1 MAKESKLGERER
13 EREREGGG
21 CCPALATLLQ
31 GVELCLACRECGDKF
46 TQRKQPKA
54 ICKIQKYLVANAL
67 QSNDQSTS

>member
-13 EREREGGG
+13 EREREGG

-31 GVELCLACRECGDKF
+31 GVELCLPCRECGDKF